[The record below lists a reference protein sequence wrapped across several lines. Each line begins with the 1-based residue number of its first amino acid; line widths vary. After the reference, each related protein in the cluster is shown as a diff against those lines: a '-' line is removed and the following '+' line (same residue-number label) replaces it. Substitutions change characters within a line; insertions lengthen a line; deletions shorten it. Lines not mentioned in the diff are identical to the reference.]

1 MGIADLRASLG
12 TIIHK
17 IQEGTLEEK
26 YSGRIPDTHIF
37 QTDPNSGCLVQAPPS
52 GRFIPDQ
59 TYLQVV
65 INQMYVSQ
73 SRKLWIEREHLGAI
87 WMSFRYAGTMQTVPF
102 TVGRDLLVD
111 KVKNLPPSDRIEF
124 RDVRVGKIYPYTGD
138 SLSLYLGLWSTKT
151 VNWANKA
158 FSALD
163 IIASKVKVAGSLS
176 LVLDMVGVL
185 NEGIS
190 TLLSLDD
197 IQAHLNLYQEF
208 QDTVSSVAPLQPG
221 YYAMIDVLNA
231 MFNPST
237 LCVVDGKLGILSD
250 DKKQILP
257 FYAHDFLLY
266 TLSSLPYLSYA
277 PDLFNTQYRVVVSE
291 LIGSQL
297 DQTRQQRTLQE
308 FATLLN
314 QINNSLDLT
323 QSDKNSLINFYSQRF
338 TKDQVAYAISPLR
351 SGEHHLGGKKLVL
364 PMGLELPTPE
374 EFEAHARQINASL
387 LTADPITLAG
397 AALTKFAA
405 TIQEVTSS
413 H

>member
-1 MGIADLRASLG
+1 MSLADLRTSLG
-12 TIIHK
+12 TIVHK
-17 IQEGTLEEK
+17 IQGGTLEEK
-26 YSGRIPDTHIF
+26 YSGRVPDTHIF
-37 QTDPNSGCLVQAPPS
+37 QTDPNSGRLVQAPPS
-52 GRFIPDQ
+52 GRFLPDQ

-73 SRKLWIEREHLGAI
+73 SRKLWIEREHLSAI

-111 KVKNLPPSDRIEF
+111 KVKSLPPTARIEF

-138 SLSLYLGLWSTKT
+138 SLSLYLGLWSTET

-163 IIASKVKVAGSLS
+163 IIASKVKVAESLS

-185 NEGIS
+185 NQGIS

-221 YYAMIDVLNA
+221 YYVMIDVPNA
-231 MFNPST
+231 TFDPST
-237 LCVVDGKLGILSD
+237 LCVADGKLGVMSD

-257 FYAHDFLLY
+257 YYAHDFLLY

-314 QINNSLDLT
+314 QINSSLDLT
-323 QSDKNSLINFYSQRF
+323 QSDKIRLITFYSQRF
-338 TKDQVAYAISPLR
+338 TQDQVTYAMSPLR
-351 SGEHHLGGKKLVL
+351 SSEHHLGGKKPAL
-364 PMGLELPTPE
+364 PKGLEPLTAE
-374 EFEAHARQINASL
+374 EFEAHATQIDANL
-387 LTADPITLAG
+387 LSADPTTFAGTALA
-397 AALTKFAA
+397 KFAA
-405 TIQEVTSS
+405 TIQEGESS

>member
-1 MGIADLRASLG
+1 MSLADLRASLG
-12 TIIHK
+12 TIVHK
-17 IQEGTLEEK
+17 IQGGTLEEK
-26 YSGRIPDTHIF
+26 YSGHIPDTHIY
-37 QTDPNSGCLVQAPPS
+37 QTDPTSGRLVQAPPS
-52 GRFIPDQ
+52 GRFLPDQ
-59 TYLQVV
+59 SYLQVV
-65 INQMYVSQ
+65 INQMYLSQ
-73 SRKLWIEREHLGAI
+73 SRKLWIEREHLGAV
-87 WMSFRYAGTMQTVPF
+87 WMSFRYAGAIQTIPF

-111 KVKNLPPSDRIEF
+111 KVKSLPPTARIEF

-138 SLSLYLGLWSTKT
+138 SLSLYLGLWSTET
-151 VNWANKA
+151 VNWANKV

-163 IIASKVKVAGSLS
+163 IIANIVKVSGSLS

-185 NEGIS
+185 NQGIS
-190 TLLSLDD
+190 TLLGLDD

-208 QDTVSSVAPLQPG
+208 QDTASPVAPLQPG
-221 YYAMIDVLNA
+221 YYVMIDVPNA
-231 MFNPST
+231 TFDPST
-237 LCVVDGKLGILSD
+237 LCVVDGKLGILGE

-257 FYAHDFLLY
+257 FYVHDFLLY

-323 QSDKNSLINFYSQRF
+323 QSDKNRLISFYNQRF
-338 TKDQVAYAISPLR
+338 TQDQIAYAMSPLR
-351 SGEHHLGGKKLVL
+351 SSERHLGGKKPAL
-364 PMGLELPTPE
+364 PKGLEQPTSE
-374 EFEAHARQINASL
+374 EFEVHATQIDAEL
-387 LTADPITLAG
+387 LTADPTTFAG
-397 AALTKFAA
+397 AALAKFAA
-405 TIQEVTSS
+405 TLQEVGSS